1 MPDEQNSLWLSAEQQ
16 RIWRTYLSGVA
27 RINDHLNNALR
38 CFHLDLNEYEILVAL
53 SEAPGHA
60 IRMSELASSVHQ
72 SRSRLT
78 HTATR
83 MEQQGL
89 LERCRADEDRR
100 GVLAR
105 LTERGMELLVE
116 AAPTHVRSV
125 REALVDV
132 MAPEDFRALGRA
144 MGAVLAVAD

>member
-1 MPDEQNSLWLSAEQQ
+1 MPDEKNSLWLSAEQQ

-27 RINDHLNNALR
+27 RIDDHLNEALR

-53 SEAPGHA
+53 SEAPGRA
-60 IRMSELASSVHQ
+60 VRMSELASSVHQ

-83 MEQQGL
+83 MEHQGL

-100 GVLAR
+100 GVLAK
-105 LTERGMELLVE
+105 LTEHGMELLVQ

-125 REALVDV
+125 REALVDA
-132 MAPEDFRALGRA
+132 MSAEDFRALGRA
-144 MGAVLAVAD
+144 MSAVMAVRD